1 MAVRWQRLRAA
12 YRVCNLATHHVL
24 GFTLKLALVLYF
36 AFGILFLSL
45 RYLVLPNIDHYK
57 ADIEKLASKALGNP
71 VTIDR
76 IYASWTGLHPTLFLG
91 DMRLRDKA
99 GQQVLALPSVSAT
112 LSWWSVAALDVRFRS
127 LELIRP
133 NLDVRRAADGKLYA
147 AGVYIDLDRKG
158 DGQGADWLLAQQEII
173 IREGQLDWTDQLR
186 GKPTLSLSNMNLVL
200 RNQWRRHR
208 VALQATPS
216 QAPVSPAAAGSNLA
230 GHTLGGPDLGGPID
244 VRADFVHPTFAQRP
258 SDVRLW
264 QGEIYADVQKAD
276 LAAWKTHVNYP
287 LDVRSATGSVRA
299 WVRLDH
305 AKLAAFT
312 ADVGLQNVTATLAPG
327 LPALDLEQVQGRI
340 SAREEIPAALQSDRP
355 AFGALGH
362 SVTLTNFSLK
372 TRDGLVM
379 APTNLSERFAA
390 ATKKSPE
397 RMELSASVLD
407 LQVLAALAA
416 HLPLSAQ
423 QRQVLADVDPTGKLL
438 DVTATWY
445 GAYPAL
451 NAYLVKGKLDH
462 LGMKP
467 RAARLPVPKTAH
479 APAVRGMPALPGFNG
494 LSGTL
499 EATEKGGHFTL
510 DADQS
515 VLRMPAYFAD
525 ADMPFDRL
533 NGKFSW
539 LFDGNERLHVEV
551 DNLVF
556 SQQGLTGALTGKHV
570 VPLDGKSAG
579 VADFTGKLD
588 GFDVKKIG
596 RYLPVATPEHLR
608 HWLTGALEEGRA
620 DDVHLR
626 LRGDLAHFPFP
637 AGGASDKA
645 KGEFKIGGRIHNGRL
660 NYDPGFYAK
669 DGKSPLWPVAD
680 KIKGSFLFEGVR
692 MEIRADTAVTG
703 NVALSNVKAVIP
715 DLSIHDSM
723 LEIDGAALGA
733 MQDYVHYVA
742 ASPVLE
748 WIGHFTDETT
758 STGNA
763 KLGLSLRLPLASLPD
778 AKVQGVLQ
786 LLGNDVTL
794 WHDMPP
800 VLGAAGK
807 IEFNEKGVNLNGL
820 SGAFVGGPVAV
831 SGGSQRDGSI
841 QVRLAGAVTTDGL
854 RKTWP
859 VPEVQRLASHI
870 NGSARYSG
878 LVVARDHHYAVTID
892 SNLAGLGLD
901 FPVPLVK
908 NAADVLPLRVVLSG
922 DTGVMVNGSMVMHD
936 DLRIALGTGM
946 SAAYQR
952 QRIGKGPWK
961 MLRGGIGVNV
971 PAPEPDSGL
980 ALNASLKALNVDH
993 WIELADQIAGQPD
1006 PNAVPTTATAAAG
1019 ATGVAQYVTI
1029 DAMAARAGELVL
1041 GERKL
1046 DNVVAGVTN
1055 QKGIWQANVESPQVA
1070 GYVTWNTSA
1079 TGQGIGKVTARLS
1092 SLIIPASLA
1101 NDVKDLLESKVSQAA
1116 IPALDIV
1123 AERFELFNKPLGRLE
1138 LQAYNAPASHEWKVS
1153 RLSLANAD
1161 GELKGTG
1168 RWVVGKDGQHH
1179 SSLNFELDIHNAGK
1193 LLDRFG
1199 FSDTLRNGK
1208 GMLSGDIAW
1217 QGLPYA
1223 LDIPSLSGQLKLDV
1237 AKGQFLKQDP
1247 GAAKLLG
1254 VLSLQALPRLLKLD
1268 FQDVFSEGLAFD
1280 GITAN
1285 AAISHGMARTDNLK
1299 MHGVAATIMMA
1310 GSADIANETTNLH
1323 VLVVP
1328 QLNFGTAPL
1337 MYALAVNPV
1346 IGLGSFLTQ
1355 LFLSQPLSKALTY
1368 EMQVTGPWKAPVMTK
1383 IDTRKDVKQ

>member
-1 MAVRWQRLRAA
+1 MQKTSQLSETGSTPLAVRWQRLRAA
-12 YRVCNLATHHVL
+12 YRVANLATHHVL
-24 GFTLKLALVLYF
+24 GFTLKLVLALYF
-36 AFGILFLSL
+36 AFGLLFLVL

-57 ADIEKLASKALGNP
+57 PDIEKSASQALGNP

-76 IYASWTGLHPTLFLG
+76 IYASWTGLYPTLFLG
-91 DMRLRDKA
+91 DVHLRDKA
-99 GQQVLALPSVSAT
+99 GNQVLSLPSVSAT

-133 NLDVRRAADGKLYA
+133 NLDVRRELDGKLYA

-158 DGQGADWLLAQQEII
+158 DGKGADWLLMQQEIV
-173 IREGQLDWTDQLR
+173 IREGRLDWTDQLR
-186 GKPTLSLSNMNLVL
+186 AKPTLSLANLNVVL

-208 VALQATPS
+208 LALQATPA
-216 QAPVSPAAAGSNLA
+216 QE
-230 GHTLGGPDLGGPID
+230 LGGPVD

-276 LAAWKTHVNYP
+276 LAAWKNHIDYP
-287 LDVRSATGSVRA
+287 LDVQSAMGSVRA

-305 AKLAAFT
+305 LKLAAFT
-312 ADVGLQNVTATLAPG
+312 ADVGLQDVTARLAPD

-340 SAREEIPAALQSDRP
+340 SAREEIPAALQSSQP

-362 SVTLTNFSLK
+362 SITLTNFSLK

-397 RMELSASVLD
+397 RMEVSASVLD
-407 LQVLAALAA
+407 LQALAALAA

-423 QRQVLADVDPTGKLL
+423 QRQVLADVDPTGKLV

-445 GAYPAL
+445 GTYPAL
-451 NAYLVKGKLDH
+451 NAYLVKGRLDH

-479 APAVRGMPALPGFNG
+479 TPGVRGMPALPGFDG

-499 EATEKGGHFTL
+499 EASEKGGKFTL

-515 VLRMPAYFAD
+515 VLRMPDYFAEG
-525 ADMPFDRL
+525 DMPFDRL

-539 LFDGNERLHVEV
+539 TFDGNERLKVDV

-556 SQQGLTGALTGKHV
+556 AQEGLTGSLTGTHV

-579 VADFTGKLD
+579 VADFVGKLD

-596 RYLPVATPEHLR
+596 RYLPVHTPEHLR
-608 HWLTGALEEGRA
+608 QWLTGALEEGRA

-626 LRGDLAHFPFP
+626 LRGDLAHFPF
-637 AGGASDKA
+637 ADKS

-660 NYDPGFYAK
+660 NYDPGYYAK
-669 DGKSPLWPVAD
+669 DGKSPEWPVAD

-692 MEIRADTAVTG
+692 MEIRGDTAVTG

-723 LEIDGAALGA
+723 LEIDGNAVGA
-733 MQDYVHYVA
+733 MQDYVNYVA

-763 KLGLSLRLPLASLPD
+763 KLGLSLRLPLANLHDS
-778 AKVQGVLQ
+778 KVQGVLQ
-786 LLGNDVTL
+786 LLGNDVVL

-800 VLGAAGK
+800 VLGATGK

-831 SGGSQRDGSI
+831 SGGTQRDGSI
-841 QVRLAGAVTTDGL
+841 QVKLAGAVTTDGL

-859 VPEVQRLASHI
+859 VPEVARLAAHFS
-870 NGSARYSG
+870 GSARYSG
-878 LVVARDHHYAVTID
+878 LVMARDHRYSVTVD

-901 FPVPLVK
+901 FPAPLIK
-908 NAADVLPLRVVLSG
+908 NAADVLPLRVVLTG
-922 DTGVMVNGSMVMHD
+922 DAATIVNGSAVMHD
-936 DLRIALGTGM
+936 DLRIALGSGL

-952 QRIGKGPWK
+952 QRVGKGPWK
-961 MLRGGIGVNV
+961 MVRGGIGVNT

-980 ALNASLKALNVDH
+980 ALNANLKSLNVDH
-993 WIELADQIAGQPD
+993 WIDLADHIAGKPD
-1006 PNAVPTTATAAAG
+1006 PNAPPANPNG
-1019 ATGVAQYVTI
+1019 SDIAQYVTI
-1029 DAMAARAGELVL
+1029 DAMAARASELVL

-1055 QKGIWQANVESPQVA
+1055 QKGIWQANVESPQAA

-1079 TGQGIGKVTARLS
+1079 AGQGIGKVTARLS
-1092 SLIIPASLA
+1092 SLIIPSSSA
-1101 NDVKDLLESKVSQAA
+1101 NEVKDLLENKGSQAA

-1138 LQAYNAPASHEWKVS
+1138 LQAYNAPASREWKVS
-1153 RLSLANAD
+1153 KLTLANAD

-1179 SSLNFELDIHNAGK
+1179 SSLNFDLDIINAGK

-1199 FSDTLRNGK
+1199 FTDTLRNGK
-1208 GMLSGDIAW
+1208 GTLSGDIAW
-1217 QGLPYA
+1217 TGLPYA
-1223 LDIPSLSGQLKLDV
+1223 FDIPSLSGQLKMDV

-1268 FQDVFSEGLAFD
+1268 FHDVFSEGLAFD

-1285 AAISHGMARTDNLK
+1285 AAINHGIVRTENLK
-1299 MHGVAATIMMA
+1299 MHGVAATVLMA

-1323 VLVVP
+1323 VVVMP
-1328 QLNFGTAPL
+1328 EVNFGTAPL

-1346 IGLGSFLTQ
+1346 VGLGSFLTQ

-1368 EMQVTGPWKAPVMTK
+1368 EMQVTGPWKAPVITK
-1383 IDTRKDVKQ
+1383 IDSRKEAKQ